1 MASLYEIDK
10 GILECIDFETGEL
23 IDPERLEGLQMARNL
38 KIENIALWIKNL
50 RSDAQ
55 AFKAEKDSFAEREKA
70 ANAKADSLERYLTQI
85 LDGEKFSTSKCAV
98 SFRKS
103 VQLDIIDEDK
113 VPAIFKV
120 QTVTTRIDKNAVK
133 ALLKDGKEVD
143 GCRLIENQNINI
155 K

>member
-1 MASLYEIDK
+1 MANLYEIERS
-10 GILECIDFETGEL
+10 ILECIDFETGEL

-70 ANAKADSLERYLTQI
+70 ANTKADSLERYLAQI
-85 LDGEKFSTSKCAV
+85 LNGEKFSTSKCAV

-103 VQLDIIDEDK
+103 VQVDIVDEDK
-113 VPAIFKV
+113 VPSIFKV

-133 ALLKDGKEVD
+133 AVLKDGKEVD
-143 GCRLIENQNINI
+143 GCRLIENQNISI

>member
-1 MASLYEIDK
+1 MANLYEIEK
-10 GILECIDFETGEL
+10 SILECIDFETGEL

-70 ANAKADSLERYLTQI
+70 ANAKADSLERYLIHI
-85 LDGEKFSTSKCAV
+85 LNGEKFSTSKCAV

-103 VQLDIIDEDK
+103 VQVDIVDEDK

-133 ALLKDGKEVD
+133 NCLKDGQEVS

>member
-1 MASLYEIDK
+1 MANLYEIEK
-10 GILECIDFETGEL
+10 SILECIDFETGEL

-70 ANAKADSLERYLTQI
+70 ANAKADSLERYLIHI
-85 LDGEKFSTSKCAV
+85 LNGEKFSTSKCAV

-103 VQLDIIDEDK
+103 VQVDIVDEAE

-133 ALLKDGKEVD
+133 ALLKDGQEVS

>member
-1 MASLYEIDK
+1 MANLYEIEK
-10 GILECIDFETGEL
+10 SILECIDFETGEL

-38 KIENIALWIKNL
+38 KIENIALWAKNL
-50 RSDAQ
+50 RSDAL

-85 LDGEKFSTSKCAV
+85 LDGEKFSTAKCAV

-103 VQLDIIDEDK
+103 VQVDILDESAI
-113 VPAIFKV
+113 PAQFKV
-120 QTVTTRIDKNAVK
+120 QTVAIRPDKNAIK
-133 ALLKDGKEVD
+133 AYLKEGHEVS

>member
-1 MASLYEIDK
+1 MASLYEIEQS
-10 GILECIDFETGEL
+10 ILECIDFDTGEL

-85 LDGEKFSTSKCAV
+85 LNGEKFSTSKCAV

-103 VQLDIIDEDK
+103 VQVDIVDEFA
-113 VPAIFKV
+113 VPSIFKV

-133 ALLKDGKEVD
+133 ALLKDGQEVS